1 MVRRTDGEGHTAA
14 WNYDRM
20 GKVAAYYPPKQWES
34 QRPGYEYRYDFLER
48 LVDVVTPLEEHSR
61 RLLNL
66 DGKVVKQIHPV
77 SYEEKGE
84 DGDGTGYEYDHYGN
98 CIRIHYADGGTE
110 RRFYDPD
117 GNLIRQVLPEAYDP
131 GRDDGDGFT
140 YTYDAAGRLI
150 HIQDPEG
157 NQLQEYEYNGHG
169 QVIREVDGEG
179 KETLY
184 AYNGLGLKIRE
195 QVSIRKEDD
204 NTWYRVI
211 RYDYDL
217 QGNKIEEAYGQN
229 EVMEGQ
235 EPTGWH
241 RIRFGY
247 DKNNHLTSVEDD
259 FGAKVRY
266 EYDCLGNRTLE
277 EQVIEDGIRR
287 KVRSAITRYEY
298 DANGNVIK
306 VITPKGTEIHYRYDA
321 DDRMIQKQVLDKKN
335 GIDQRTEY
343 GYDAAGNCVGE
354 SVKGADTKVLEAL
367 YQLIGRTR

>member
-1 MVRRTDGEGHTAA
+1 M
-14 WNYDRM
+14 
-20 GKVAAYYPPKQWES
+20 
-34 QRPGYEYRYDFLER
+34 
-48 LVDVVTPLEEHSR
+48 DVVTPLEEHSR

-84 DGDGTGYEYDHYGN
+84 DGEGTGYEYDHYGN

-229 EVMEGQ
+229 EVMENQ
-235 EPTGWH
+235 EPSGWH

-247 DKNNHLTSVEDD
+247 DKNNYLTSVEDD
-259 FGAKVRY
+259 FWAKVRY
-266 EYDCLGNRTLE
+266 ECMTRT
-277 EQVIEDGIRR
+277 
-287 KVRSAITRYEY
+287 T
-298 DANGNVIK
+298 N
-306 VITPKGTEIHYRYDA
+306 
-321 DDRMIQKQVLDKKN
+321 
-335 GIDQRTEY
+335 
-343 GYDAAGNCVGE
+343 
-354 SVKGADTKVLEAL
+354 
-367 YQLIGRTR
+367 